1 MVKLLLHYRAS
12 AGFRAMLEEAA
23 PTGIELVVVGEAD
36 TELLARELPDTD
48 VLLHVL
54 EPVTAAMIASG
65 PRLKLIQKIGVG
77 VNTIDLDTADAAGIA
92 VANMPGTN
100 SRAVAEMAL
109 TLMLAV
115 LRRVTYLDPLTRS
128 GRGWEPDLALM
139 DGVGEIAGRTIGL
152 VGFGAVPRL
161 LAPILDAMGADI
173 LFTARSPQKSE
184 HASQVDLDTLLE
196 RSDIVSLHVPL
207 TDETTQM
214 IDGGAI
220 EKMKPGAIII
230 NTARG
235 PLIDEEALVNAL
247 ESGRLRGA
255 GLDVFGE
262 EPVDPQHRMLALP
275 NIVVMP
281 HMAWLTPETLRR
293 SLVMAFENSRRIA
306 AGEELLHRVG

>member
-1 MVKLLLHYRAS
+1 MKLLLHYRAS
-12 AGFRAMLEEAA
+12 AGFLALLKEAA
-23 PTGIELVVVGEAD
+23 SADIDLVVVDETD
-36 TELLARELPDTD
+36 REMLVRELSDTD
-48 VLLHVL
+48 ILLHVL
-54 EPVTAAMIASG
+54 EPVTAAMIANA
-65 PRLKLIQKIGVG
+65 PKLKLIQKIGVG
-77 VNTIDLDTADAAGIA
+77 VNTIDLDAAEAAGIA

-128 GRGWEPDLALM
+128 DGGWEPDLALM

-152 VGFGAVPRL
+152 VGFGAVPKL
-161 LAPILDAMGADI
+161 LAPILDAMGAEI
-173 LFTARSPQKSE
+173 LFTARTPQLSE

-207 TDETTQM
+207 TDETEQM

-235 PLIDEEALVNAL
+235 PLIDEEALVGAL
-247 ESGRLRGA
+247 ESGHLRGA

-275 NIVVMP
+275 NSVVMP
-281 HMAWLTPETLRR
+281 HVAWLTPETLRR
-293 SLVMAFENSRRIA
+293 SLVVAFENSRRIA
-306 AGEELLHRVG
+306 AGEELLHRVR